1 MNNKS
6 KVKLRI
12 SEILKEK
19 NMTQTKLASLSGLS
33 RNTISTLVHDP
44 AQIRLSTLDALC
56 EALDVP
62 LDKLIIRTIND

>member
-44 AQIRLSTLDALC
+44 AQIRLSTLDVLC
-56 EALDVP
+56 EALEVP